1 MEDTVAEAAQGIRVS
16 LHFNNIRTNV
26 VERNQLVERLQV
38 VIFQETIALGTT
50 VVVDAVLVQLH
61 ARTVED
67 LDIIPQCAPQ

>member
-38 VIFQETIALGTT
+38 VIFQETIVLGTT
-50 VVVDAVLVQLH
+50 VVVDAVLVQLY